1 MPEARAEIERLLA
14 EIDMVDDEV
23 VKLLERRAQLSLKAR
38 SIGQV
43 EGEAVHPRREQHTL
57 DRVSEAA
64 RGAFPAKAMAAVYRE
79 VLSACR
85 ALEAQERVA
94 YLGPESG
101 FCEIAALTR
110 FGSSSTV
117 TAHPT
122 VAQVFDEVER
132 RRAEFGLVPLESTS
146 EGIVHQ
152 TLDLL
157 ISTSLSICA
166 ELEVETSLHLLNK
179 TGNVADIEK
188 VYGHSATLV
197 QCRRYLEEHLSK
209 VSLIDVRS
217 VTMAAQLAGEDH
229 GAAAVGTELAAE
241 RHDLRIAQSK
251 IEDVPGARTRFVVIG
266 RLLPRPSGRDK
277 TTLIL
282 STKDGPGA
290 LYEALQPFA
299 NRGINLTKI
308 ESRPA
313 RTNLW
318 DYVFFIDVDGHITD
332 RSLTSAVEDIKRVT
346 RFAKVLGSYP
356 KR

>member
-1 MPEARAEIERLLA
+1 
-14 EIDMVDDEV
+14 V
-23 VKLLERRAQLSLKAR
+23 
-38 SIGQV
+38 
-43 EGEAVHPRREQHTL
+43 EAV
-57 DRVSEAA
+57 V
-64 RGAFPAKAMAAVYRE
+64 RE
-79 VLSACR
+79 VLSGCR
-85 ALEAQERVA
+85 SLESEERVV

-101 FCEIAALTR
+101 FCEVAALAR
-110 FGSSSTV
+110 FGSSAGMS
-117 TAHPT
+117 AAAS
-122 VAQVFDEVER
+122 VAQVFDDVER
-132 RRAEFGLVPLESTS
+132 RRAEYGLVPLESTS

-157 ISTSLSICA
+157 MSTSLSICG

-179 TGNVADIEK
+179 TGNVADVDK
-188 VYGHSATLV
+188 VYGHSASLV

-217 VTMAAQLAGEDH
+217 VSLAAQLAAEDH
-229 GAAAVGTELAAE
+229 GAAAVGTELAAQ
-241 RHDLRIAQSK
+241 RHEFRIAQSK
-251 IEDVPGARTRFVVIG
+251 IEDIPGARTRFVVIG
-266 RLLPRPSGRDK
+266 RTLPRPSGNDK

-290 LYEALQPFA
+290 LYEALRPFA
-299 NRGINLTKI
+299 DRGINLTKI

-332 RSLTSAVEDIKRVT
+332 RGVTSAVEDIKRVT
-346 RFAKVLGSYP
+346 RFVKVLGSYP